1 MTKKR
6 KPSVTKKKTKTAPP
20 LTEEGREKRLIDKSL
35 TEAERR
41 IEAGTVSSQVLTHF
55 LRLGT
60 ERERKEM
67 QILEEEIALKRART
81 EAYQSTVKLE
91 ELYAQA
97 VRAMSEYAGE
107 EISDE

>member
-1 MTKKR
+1 
-6 KPSVTKKKTKTAPP
+6 
-20 LTEEGREKRLIDKSL
+20 
-35 TEAERR
+35 
-41 IEAGTVSSQVLTHF
+41 
-55 LRLGT
+55 
-60 ERERKEM
+60 M